1 MPLTEPPKRP
11 THLTRLLFYNKS
23 IFPNYSYTLLL
34 RRDHGGINM
43 DEETVE
49 FNVAHNRK
57 YSTDHLWYQEKDD
70 RLMIGVSEFLKLE
83 IGDVLRVI
91 LPQAETEVDEGDGMF
106 SIWTAEEKKPF
117 PAPFSGLIAEVNGEV
132 EINPDLANDSAYDLG
147 WIIILEPHDLDL
159 ELLLDPDEYV
169 EYLAEL

>member
-1 MPLTEPPKRP
+1 
-11 THLTRLLFYNKS
+11 
-23 IFPNYSYTLLL
+23 
-34 RRDHGGINM
+34 
-43 DEETVE
+43 
-49 FNVAHNRK
+49 
-57 YSTDHLWYQEKDD
+57 
-70 RLMIGVSEFLKLE
+70 
-83 IGDVLRVI
+83 
-91 LPQAETEVDEGDGMF
+91 MF

>member
-1 MPLTEPPKRP
+1 MLGQIGVFPTLFIYDAHEP
-11 THLTRLLFYNKS
+11 RL
-23 IFPNYSYTLLL
+23 
-34 RRDHGGINM
+34 GGIIL

-83 IGDVLRVI
+83 IGEVLRII

-147 WIIILEPHDLDL
+147 WIIILEPHNLDL

>member
-1 MPLTEPPKRP
+1 VKNGTFPKLFIYDAHEP
-11 THLTRLLFYNKS
+11 RL
-23 IFPNYSYTLLL
+23 
-34 RRDHGGINM
+34 GGIIL

-57 YSTDHLWYQEKDD
+57 YSTEHLWYQEKDD

-83 IGDVLRVI
+83 IGEVLRII

-106 SIWTAEEKKPF
+106 SIWTAEEKKP
-117 PAPFSGLIAEVNGEV
+117 
-132 EINPDLANDSAYDLG
+132 NDSAYDLG
-147 WIIILEPHDLDL
+147 WIIILEPHNLDL

>member
-1 MPLTEPPKRP
+1 
-11 THLTRLLFYNKS
+11 
-23 IFPNYSYTLLL
+23 
-34 RRDHGGINM
+34 M

-57 YSTDHLWYQEKDD
+57 YSTDHLWYQEKDE

-117 PAPFSGLIAEVNGEV
+117 PCLLYTSPS
-132 EINPDLANDSAYDLG
+132 PRDLG
-147 WIIILEPHDLDL
+147 KSRMPSS
-159 ELLLDPDEYV
+159 
-169 EYLAEL
+169 A